1 LSATA
6 ALLTR
11 ADQLAAEGQALEA
24 IRELTAAN
32 REQSDAALERALV
45 RLRHAA
51 WPELDRTG
59 PGAAWDALE
68 PAGAAAGATTATGS
82 GAIPEVAAADLDAD
96 TIRAAIASHG
106 GLVVRRLLSEEWCTT
121 LRDDIDHS
129 WDAIEHYNETQEVDQ
144 AWFDPV
150 DTDKYGLTMQSRS
163 WPMSGGTAYVPDSP
177 RLLFD
182 LLDAFEEAGVKR
194 VVTDYFL
201 EPPALSLIKI
211 AQRRLAPEA
220 SGGWHQDAAVYGSD
234 ARTLNF
240 WVPVSRC
247 GDVAPGLEMWP
258 RRLDY
263 IVETIGTKGVAEFY
277 PKKAEVAKL
286 TSQVPGVRP
295 VFEPGD
301 AAIFDQF
308 LLHQTASS
316 PEFSQQRYGFECWF
330 FAPSTYPDPNRWIPL
345 VY

>member
-1 LSATA
+1 VSATA

-11 ADQLAAEGQALEA
+11 ADQLAADGQTIEA

-32 REQSDAALERALV
+32 REQSDPAVERALV

-51 WPELDRTG
+51 WPEVDRTG
-59 PGAAWDALE
+59 PGHAWDALE
-68 PAGAAAGATTATGS
+68 AAAAEAVVPAGDVAM
-82 GAIPEVAAADLDAD
+82 PEVAAADLDAVA
-96 TIRAAIASHG
+96 IRSAIASHG
-106 GLVVRRLLSEEWCTT
+106 GIIVRGLLTEQWCAT
-121 LRDDIDHS
+121 LRDDIDRS
-129 WDAIEHYNETQEVDQ
+129 WEAIERHRETHEVDP

-150 DTDKYGLTMQSRS
+150 DTDKYGLTMASRT

-182 LLDAFEEAGVKR
+182 LLDAFEEVGVKR

-220 SGGWHQDAAVYGSD
+220 SGGWHQDAAVYGAD

-263 IVETIGTKGVAEFY
+263 IVETLGTKGVAEFY
-277 PKKAEVAKL
+277 PKKDEIAKL
-286 TSQVPGVRP
+286 TSQLASARP
-295 VFEPGD
+295 VFEAGD

-308 LLHQTASS
+308 LLHRTAAS
-316 PEFSQQRYGFECWF
+316 PEFSEKRYGFECWF